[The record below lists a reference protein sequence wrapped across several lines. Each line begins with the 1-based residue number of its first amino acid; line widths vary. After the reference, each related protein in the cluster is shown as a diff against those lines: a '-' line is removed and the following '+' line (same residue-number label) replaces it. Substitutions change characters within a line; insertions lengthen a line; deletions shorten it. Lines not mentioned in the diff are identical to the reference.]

1 MATRTND
8 TDLRL
13 LLDNVEQGNT
23 QLPEFQRSWVW
34 DDKKICKLIESLTS
48 GFPMGALMF
57 LQYGGDSVR
66 FKYRLFTGVS
76 KDKEFVTPNDLVLD
90 GQQRLTTLFQVLKSK
105 QPTETRI
112 DTNRDKII
120 RRYYYLNIR
129 KCLDPNMDRLDA
141 ILSIPENK
149 KLTTNIGRDVT
160 LDLSTSE
167 KEYENMMFPLN
178 IVFSSDERED
188 WQEGLYSLYEG
199 NSEIKSLYRR
209 FRKDV
214 LDNITSYK
222 IPVIQLTKDT
232 SREAVCQI
240 FENVN
245 TGGVPLTVFELVT
258 AMYAADGA
266 DIRKE
271 WDEIKD
277 FFQCRK
283 GYANLSLGKR
293 NNYLLWDVSETN
305 FLQAVTLLATYNYS
319 RNDDSISV
327 SCKKRD
333 VLKLKYSDYK
343 TLRNLIVSGFNDAA
357 NFLVHQGVY
366 SAYLIPYVSQYIPLA
381 AIFAYDNMHNHVLGI
396 QNNREKLAR
405 WYWCGVFGELYG
417 SANET
422 RYALDISEFFNWV
435 SGGEVPDTVSRAS
448 FLATRLLS
456 LQTRNSA
463 AYKGVMALVL
473 KQSPLD
479 FMTAEQMG
487 IASYLAEKTD
497 IHHIFP
503 SNYCEKENLPEKK
516 WNSVINKTCIYA
528 STNRSIGGRAPSE
541 YIGTMAN
548 KGLSQDTID
557 KALSSHLLN
566 PELLRTDNFD
576 EFIVDRATKLL
587 DCIATAMGK
596 PVASRDS
603 EDTISEFGKA
613 I

>member
-1 MATRTND
+1 MATKTND
-8 TDLRL
+8 TDLRI
-13 LLDNVEQGNT
+13 LLDNVEHGNT

-57 LQYGGDSVR
+57 LEYGGDSVK
-66 FKYRLFTGVS
+66 FKYRLFTGV
-76 KDKEFVTPNDLVLD
+76 DKTKVTVTPSDLVLD
-90 GQQRLTTLFQVLKSK
+90 GQQRLTTLYQVLKSK
-105 QPTETRI
+105 QATETRI
-112 DTNRDKII
+112 DTNREKTIY
-120 RRYYYLNIR
+120 RYYYLDIR
-129 KCLDPNMDRLDA
+129 KCIDPYSDRLDA

-160 LDLSTSE
+160 LDLSSSE
-167 KEYENMMFPLN
+167 REYENMMFPLN
-178 IVFSSDERED
+178 IVFSPIETNN
-188 WQEGLYSLYEG
+188 WMMGLFQYYSFDKTVCEQY
-199 NSEIKSLYRR
+199 NQ
-209 FRKDV
+209 FMTTV
-214 LDNITSYK
+214 LQSVTSFK

-232 SREAVCQI
+232 SRESVCQI

-258 AMYAADGA
+258 AMFASEEFDLRKDWETIENYFKGEDG
-266 DIRKE
+266 
-271 WDEIKD
+271 
-277 FFQCRK
+277 
-283 GYANLSLGKR
+283 YLSLNRMKR
-293 NNYLLWDVSETN
+293 NNYLLWDVEETN
-305 FLQAVTLLATYNYS
+305 FLQAVTLLVSYQNSTKNP
-319 RNDDSISV
+319 DFTV

-333 VLKLKYSDYK
+333 VLKLKLSDY
-343 TLRNLIVSGFNDAA
+343 LSIRDAVVRGFDDAA
-357 NFLVHQGVY
+357 SFLIHQGVH
-366 SAYLIPYVSQYIPLA
+366 SEYLIPYVSQYIPLA
-381 AIFAYDNMHNHVLGI
+381 AIFAYDNLHNHELSI
-396 QNNREKLAR
+396 QGNLDKLAR

-422 RYALDISEFFNWV
+422 RYALDIVDFFRWIA
-435 SGGEVPDTVSRAS
+435 GGDVPDTVSRAS

-463 AYKGVMALVL
+463 AYKGVLSLIL

-479 FMTAEQMG
+479 FMTAQKMC
-487 IASYLAEKTD
+487 IATYLDEETD

-503 SNYCEKENLPEKK
+503 AHYCEVHKLPEKK

-548 KGLSQDTID
+548 KGLSQEIID
-557 KALSSHLLN
+557 SVISSHLVE
-566 PELLRTDNFD
+566 PSLLRTDDFD
-576 EFIVDRATKLL
+576 KFIIDRATKLL
-587 DCIATAMGK
+587 DCIASAMGK

-603 EDTISEFGKA
+603 EETIKEFGQT

>member
-76 KDKEFVTPNDLVLD
+76 KDKESVTPNDLVLD

-120 RRYYYLNIR
+120 RRYYYLDIR

-141 ILSIPENK
+141 ILSIPETK
-149 KLTTNIGRDVT
+149 KLTTNIGRDIT

-167 KEYENMMFPLN
+167 KEFENMMFPLN
-178 IVFSSDERED
+178 IAFSPVETNN
-188 WQEGLYSLYEG
+188 WMMGLFQYYTF
-199 NSEIKSLYRR
+199 NSTVCEQYNK
-209 FRKDV
+209 FMTTV
-214 LDNITSYK
+214 LQSITSYK

-258 AMYAADGA
+258 AMYAAEGA

-319 RNDDSISV
+319 RNDDTISV

-435 SGGEVPDTVSRAS
+435 SGGEVPDTISRAS

>member
-1 MATRTND
+1 MATKTND
-8 TDLRL
+8 TDLRI
-13 LLDNVEQGNT
+13 LLDNIEQGNT

-57 LQYGGDSVR
+57 LEYGGDSVR
-66 FKYRLFTGVS
+66 FKYRLFTGVG
-76 KDKEFVTPNDLVLD
+76 KDKQTVTPNDLVLD
-90 GQQRLTTLFQVLKSK
+90 GQQRLTTLYQVLKSK
-105 QPTETRI
+105 GATETRV

-120 RRYYYLNIR
+120 HRYYYLDIL
-129 KCLDPNMDRLDA
+129 KCIDPNADRLEA
-141 ILSIPENK
+141 VISIPENK
-149 KLTTNIGRDVT
+149 RLTTNIGRDVT

-167 KEYENMMFPLN
+167 MEYENMMFPLN
-178 IVFSSDERED
+178 IVFSQVETNN
-188 WQEGLYSLYEG
+188 WMMGLFQYYKFDQTVCTQYNQFMTS
-199 NSEIKSLYRR
+199 
-209 FRKDV
+209 V
-214 LDNITSYK
+214 LQSITSYK

-258 AMYAADGA
+258 AMFAAEEFDL
-266 DIRKE
+266 RKDWE
-271 WDEIKD
+271 YIKNYFAGD
-277 FFQCRK
+277 D
-283 GYANLSLGKR
+283 GYAPLGRPKK
-293 NNYLLWDVSETN
+293 NNYLLWDVEETN
-305 FLQAVTLLATYNYS
+305 FLQAVTLLVSYQN
-319 RNDDSISV
+319 SIKNSELAV

-333 VLKLKYSDYK
+333 VLKLKLSDYK
-343 TLRNLIVSGFNDAA
+343 AVRDAVVKGFDDAA
-357 NFLVHQGVY
+357 NFLIHQGVH
-366 SAYLIPYVSQYIPLA
+366 SEYLIPYVSQYIPLA
-381 AIFAYDNMHNHVLGI
+381 SIFAYDNTHNHVLST
-396 QNNREKLAR
+396 QANLDKLAR

-422 RYALDISEFFNWV
+422 RYALDIVEVFRWIA
-435 SGGEVPDTVSRAS
+435 GGDVPDTVSRAS

-463 AYKGVMALVL
+463 AYKGVLSLIL
-473 KQSPLD
+473 KQTPLD
-479 FMTAEQMG
+479 FMTAQQMS
-487 IASYLAEKTD
+487 IASYLEEETD

-503 SNYCEKENLPEKK
+503 AHYCEEHKLPEKK

-541 YIGTMAN
+541 YIVTMAN
-548 KGLSQDTID
+548 KGLSQDVID
-557 KALSSHLLN
+557 KALSSHLLA
-566 PELLRTDNFD
+566 PKLLRTDDFD
-576 EFIVDRATKLL
+576 GFITDRASKLL

-603 EDTISEFGKA
+603 EDTIREFGRA

>member
-1 MATRTND
+1 MATKTND
-8 TDLRL
+8 TDLRI

-57 LQYGGDSVR
+57 LEYGGDSVK

-76 KDKEFVTPNDLVLD
+76 KDKEAFIPNDLVLD

-112 DTNRDKII
+112 DTNRDKIV
-120 RRYYYLNIR
+120 RRYYYIDIR
-129 KCLDPNMDRLDA
+129 KSLDANVDRLDA

-149 KLTTNIGRDVT
+149 KVTTNIGREIV
-160 LDLSTSE
+160 LDLSSPE

-178 IVFSSDERED
+178 IVFSQVETNN
-188 WQEGLYSLYEG
+188 WMMGLFQYFKYDQIVCGQYNQFMMS
-199 NSEIKSLYRR
+199 
-209 FRKDV
+209 V
-214 LDNITSYK
+214 LQSITSYK

-258 AMYAADGA
+258 AMYAAEGA

-271 WDEIKD
+271 WDEIKC

-283 GYANLSLGKR
+283 GYENLRFGKR
-293 NNYLLWDVSETN
+293 GNYLLWDVSETN
-305 FLQAVTLLATYNYS
+305 FLQAITLLATYNYS
-319 RNDDSISV
+319 IKDNTISV

-333 VLKLKYSDYK
+333 VLRLRYSDYK
-343 TLRNLIVSGFNDAA
+343 ALRDPIVAGFNDAA
-357 NFLVHQGVY
+357 DFLVHQGVY

-381 AIFAYDNMHNHVLGI
+381 AIFAYDKMHNHVLDI

-422 RYALDISEFFNWV
+422 RYALDISEFFSWV
-435 SGGEVPDTVSRAS
+435 SGGDVPDTVSRAS

-463 AYKGVMALVL
+463 AYKGIMALVL

-479 FMTAEQMG
+479 FMTAEQMS

-503 SNYCEKENLPEKK
+503 SHYCEKENLPEKK

-541 YIGTMAN
+541 YIGTMVN
-548 KGLSQDTID
+548 KGLSQFTID

-566 PELLRTDNFD
+566 PNLLRTDNFD
-576 EFIVDRATKLL
+576 EFIIDRATKLL
-587 DCIATAMGK
+587 DCIAAAMGK
-596 PVASRDS
+596 PIASRDS

>member
-1 MATRTND
+1 MATKTND
-8 TDLRL
+8 TDLRI

-57 LQYGGDSVR
+57 LEYGGDSIK
-66 FKYRLFTGVS
+66 FKYRLFTSVS
-76 KDKEFVTPNDLVLD
+76 KDKETVVPNDLVLD
-90 GQQRLTTLFQVLKSK
+90 GQQRLTTLYQVLKSK

-120 RRYYYLNIR
+120 RRYYYLDIR
-129 KCLDPNMDRLDA
+129 KCLDSNMDRLDA
-141 ILSIPENK
+141 ILSIPDSK

-167 KEYENMMFPLN
+167 KEYENLMFPLN

-188 WQEGLYSLYEG
+188 WQEGLYNLYDG
-199 NSEIKSLYRR
+199 DSEIKSLYRK
-209 FRKDV
+209 FRKEV

-258 AMYAADGA
+258 AMYAAEGA

-283 GYANLSLGKR
+283 GYANLSFGKR
-293 NNYLLWDVSETN
+293 SNYLLWDVSETN

-319 RNDDSISV
+319 RNDDTISV
-327 SCKKRD
+327 SCKKRE
-333 VLKLKYSDYK
+333 VLRLKYSDYK
-343 TLRNLIVSGFNDAA
+343 TLRNPIVSGFNDAA

-435 SGGEVPDTVSRAS
+435 SGGDVPDTVGRAS

-566 PELLRTDNFD
+566 PVLLRTDNFD
-576 EFIVDRATKLL
+576 EFIIDRATKLL
-587 DCIATAMGK
+587 DCIAAAMGK

-603 EDTISEFGKA
+603 DDTISEFGK
-613 I
+613 IL

>member
-319 RNDDSISV
+319 RNDDTISV

>member
-1 MATRTND
+1 MATKTND
-8 TDLRL
+8 TDLRI

-57 LQYGGDSVR
+57 LEYGGDAIK
-66 FKYRLFTGVS
+66 FKYRLFTSVS
-76 KDKEFVTPNDLVLD
+76 KDKETVVPNDLVLD
-90 GQQRLTTLFQVLKSK
+90 GQQRLTTLYQVLKSK

-120 RRYYYLNIR
+120 RRYYYLDIC
-129 KCLDPNMDRLDA
+129 KCLDPSADRLDA

-149 KLTTNIGRDVT
+149 KLTTNIGRDII
-160 LDLSTSE
+160 LDLSTPE
-167 KEYENMMFPLN
+167 KEYENMIFPLN
-178 IVFSSDERED
+178 IVFSQVETNN
-188 WQEGLYSLYEG
+188 WMMGLFQYYKFDQTVCG
-199 NSEIKSLYRR
+199 QYNQ
-209 FRKDV
+209 FMTTV
-214 LDNITSYK
+214 LQSITSYK

-258 AMYAADGA
+258 AMYAAEGA

-271 WDEIKD
+271 WDEINE

-283 GYANLSLGKR
+283 GYANLSFGKR
-293 NNYLLWDVSETN
+293 SNYLLWDVSETN

-319 RNDDSISV
+319 RIDDTISV

-333 VLKLKYSDYK
+333 VLRLKYSDYK
-343 TLRNLIVSGFNDAA
+343 TLRNPIVSGFNDAA

-435 SGGEVPDTVSRAS
+435 SGGDVPDTVSRAS

-566 PELLRTDNFD
+566 PVLLRTDNFD
-576 EFIVDRATKLL
+576 EFIIDRATKLL
-587 DCIATAMGK
+587 DCIAAAMGK

-603 EDTISEFGKA
+603 EDTISEFGKT

>member
-1 MATRTND
+1 MATKTND
-8 TDLRL
+8 TDLRI

-57 LQYGGDSVR
+57 LEYGGDAIK
-66 FKYRLFTGVS
+66 FKYRLFTSVS
-76 KDKEFVTPNDLVLD
+76 KDKETVVPNDLVLD

-120 RRYYYLNIR
+120 RRYYYLDIR
-129 KCLDPNMDRLDA
+129 KCLDSNMDRLDA
-141 ILSIPENK
+141 ILSIPDSK

-167 KEYENMMFPLN
+167 KEYENLMFPLN

-188 WQEGLYSLYEG
+188 WQEGLYNLYDG
-199 NSEIKSLYRR
+199 DSEIKSLYRK
-209 FRKDV
+209 FRKEV

-258 AMYAADGA
+258 AMYAAEGA

-283 GYANLSLGKR
+283 GYANLSFGKR
-293 NNYLLWDVSETN
+293 SNYLLWDVSETN

-319 RNDDSISV
+319 RNDDTISV
-327 SCKKRD
+327 SCKKRE
-333 VLKLKYSDYK
+333 VLRLKYSDYK
-343 TLRNLIVSGFNDAA
+343 ALRNPIVSGFNDAA

-435 SGGEVPDTVSRAS
+435 SGGDVPDTVGRAS

-566 PELLRTDNFD
+566 PVLLRTDNFD
-576 EFIVDRATKLL
+576 EFIIDRATKLL
-587 DCIATAMGK
+587 DCIAAAMGK

-603 EDTISEFGKA
+603 DDTISEFGK
-613 I
+613 IL

>member
-1 MATRTND
+1 MATKTND
-8 TDLRL
+8 TDLRI

-57 LQYGGDSVR
+57 LEYGGDSIK
-66 FKYRLFTGVS
+66 FKYRLFTSVS
-76 KDKEFVTPNDLVLD
+76 KDKETVVPNDLVLD
-90 GQQRLTTLFQVLKSK
+90 GQQRLTTLYQVLKSK

-120 RRYYYLNIR
+120 RRYYYLDIR
-129 KCLDPNMDRLDA
+129 KCLDSNMDRLDA
-141 ILSIPENK
+141 ILSIPDSK

-160 LDLSTSE
+160 MDLSTSE
-167 KEYENMMFPLN
+167 KEYENLMFPLN

-188 WQEGLYSLYEG
+188 WQEGLYNLYDG
-199 NSEIKSLYRR
+199 DSEIKSLYRK
-209 FRKDV
+209 FRKEV

-258 AMYAADGA
+258 AMYAAEGA

-271 WDEIKD
+271 WDEIKE

-283 GYANLSLGKR
+283 GYANLNLGKR
-293 NNYLLWDVSETN
+293 SNCLLWDVSETN

-319 RNDDSISV
+319 RNDDTISV

-333 VLKLKYSDYK
+333 VLRLKYSDYK
-343 TLRNLIVSGFNDAA
+343 TLRNPIVSGFNDAA

-435 SGGEVPDTVSRAS
+435 SGGDVPDTVSRAS

-503 SNYCEKENLPEKK
+503 SNYCEKEKLPEKK

-566 PELLRTDNFD
+566 PVLLRTDNFD
-576 EFIVDRATKLL
+576 EFIIDRATKLL
-587 DCIATAMGK
+587 DCIAAAMGK

-603 EDTISEFGKA
+603 DDTISEFGK
-613 I
+613 IL

>member
-1 MATRTND
+1 MATKTND
-8 TDLRL
+8 TDLRI

-57 LQYGGDSVR
+57 LEYGGDSIK

-319 RNDDSISV
+319 RNDDTISV